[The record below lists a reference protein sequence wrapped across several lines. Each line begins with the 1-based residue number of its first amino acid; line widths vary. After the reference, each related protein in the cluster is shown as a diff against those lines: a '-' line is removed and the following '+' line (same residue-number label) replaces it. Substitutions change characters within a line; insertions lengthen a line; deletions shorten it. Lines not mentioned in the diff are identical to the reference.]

1 MARKSQHSVN
11 KRRRELR
18 KAEKA
23 QQKLAK
29 RLQRNEPDP
38 EPNPESEPELAETD
52 SAGID
57 IPREDKEPAAD

>member
-38 EPNPESEPELAETD
+38 EPDPQLAETD
-52 SAGID
+52 SAGIEV
-57 IPREDKEPAAD
+57 PSEDKEPAAD